1 MDDSVKKCPYCAE
14 HIKADAIVCRYCK
27 RDLPVS
33 KGAKSSSDK
42 KNASPWIWI
51 ILVVIGAFL
60 LLCLGGIFS
69 MADSGGSDFSSTNRQ
84 GINSGSSNVDR
95 PTYPT
100 FSPINL
106 SGRGDDVISVNKPA
120 GPALAHISTSAPEGN
135 FSVWNLDDNG
145 QNIDLLVNEIGRY
158 SGIRLIDFRDRE
170 NTARFEI
177 NADGPWKIEVIPVT
191 AAKKA
196 NVPGKV
202 NGSGDDV
209 VLLRGSR
216 PDTATINHSGDS
228 NFAVTAYGSRG
239 ADLLVNEIGT
249 YQGTVTLGNADVLEI
264 VADGSWSID
273 ISGR

>member
-1 MDDSVKKCPYCAE
+1 
-14 HIKADAIVCRYCK
+14 
-27 RDLPVS
+27 
-33 KGAKSSSDK
+33 
-42 KNASPWIWI
+42 
-51 ILVVIGAFL
+51 
-60 LLCLGGIFS
+60 